1 MWSVP
6 SSSPDPGQAGRSA
19 FRGDIG
25 TATVRLVYLSTSGR
39 QTRDV
44 GIGTAIEALIQS
56 ARMGMRATTIR
67 FSEDLWE
74 LLEREA
80 QRQGVSAAQFL
91 RESALLR
98 LGAASARGDAPASP
112 ADGSAD
118 VSRQLA
124 DGARLVAL
132 RTTGLLD
139 SPPAPAFDRLTR
151 LASRFLNA
159 PVVLVSLIDA
169 DRQYFKSCLGL
180 PEPWA
185 SRRETPL
192 SHSFCQYVVAR
203 REPLIVS
210 DAREH
215 PELRENLAIRDLNVI
230 AYAGVPLIDRAGHA
244 LGSLCAIDGEPRL
257 WSGQQIDTLRDL
269 AETAVAAIEL
279 ESTRSQRS
287 APAHG
292 RSGSRRADAKAE

>member
-1 MWSVP
+1 
-6 SSSPDPGQAGRSA
+6 
-19 FRGDIG
+19 
-25 TATVRLVYLSTSGR
+25 
-39 QTRDV
+39 
-44 GIGTAIEALIQS
+44 
-56 ARMGMRATTIR
+56 MGMRATTIR
-67 FSEDLWE
+67 FSEDLWQ
-74 LLEREA
+74 LLDREA

-98 LGAASARGDAPASP
+98 LGAASARGDEAPAGR
-112 ADGSAD
+112 ADRSAD

-124 DGARLVAL
+124 DGSRLAAL
-132 RTTGLLD
+132 RATGMLD

-159 PVVLVSLIDA
+159 PVALVSLIDA

-215 PELRENLAIRDLNVI
+215 PELRESLAIRDLDVV
-230 AYAGVPLIDRAGHA
+230 AYAGVPLIDRAGHV
-244 LGSLCAIDGEPRL
+244 LGSLCAIDAQPRL
-257 WSGQQIDTLRDL
+257 WSSQQVDTLRDL

-279 ESTRSQRS
+279 ESERSQRS
-287 APAHG
+287 AAVRGDAH
-292 RSGSRRADAKAE
+292 

>member
-1 MWSVP
+1 
-6 SSSPDPGQAGRSA
+6 
-19 FRGDIG
+19 
-25 TATVRLVYLSTSGR
+25 
-39 QTRDV
+39 
-44 GIGTAIEALIQS
+44 
-56 ARMGMRATTIR
+56 MGMRATTIR
-67 FSEDLWE
+67 FSEDLWQ

-98 LGAASARGDAPASP
+98 LGAASARGDEAPASP

-124 DGARLVAL
+124 DGARLAAL
-132 RTTGLLD
+132 RTTGMLD

-203 REPLIVS
+203 RKPLIVS

-215 PELRENLAIRDLNVI
+215 PELRESLAIRDLNVI
-230 AYAGVPLIDRAGHA
+230 AYAGVPLIDRAGHV
-244 LGSLCAIDGEPRL
+244 LGSLCAMDGEPRL
-257 WSGQQIDTLRDL
+257 WSSQQIDTLRDL
-269 AETAVAAIEL
+269 AETAIAAIEL
-279 ESTRSQRS
+279 ESTRSQLS

-292 RSGSRRADAKAE
+292 RSESRRADAKAE